1 MKDKKCLMVPNVA
14 GRSVQWIDEAEG
26 GASADWCS
34 KRSTGGASA
43 DWCSKRCFLSFF
55 YYLLDGS
62 GLDRD
67 CIVFARK

>member
-1 MKDKKCLMVPNVA
+1 MKDKKCLMVPKVA
-14 GRSVQWIDEAEG
+14 GRSVQWIDEAE
-26 GASADWCS
+26 
-34 KRSTGGASA
+34 GGASA